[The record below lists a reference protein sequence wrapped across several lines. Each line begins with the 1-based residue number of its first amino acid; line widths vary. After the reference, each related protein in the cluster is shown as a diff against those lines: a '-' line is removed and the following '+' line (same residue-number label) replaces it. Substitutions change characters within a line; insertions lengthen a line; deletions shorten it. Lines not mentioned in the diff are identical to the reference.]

1 MLQHCRIED
10 GQQLLTQGTRSYC
23 TLFEDIPENQPGHA
37 CHCHKDTEIDN
48 ASFLFNGDIVG
59 GSEASLVRKH
69 HLQGGS
75 VRNHS
80 KFVNGDLDRDT
91 FLAFFCQQ

>member
-1 MLQHCRIED
+1 MQR
-10 GQQLLTQGTRSYC
+10 
-23 TLFEDIPENQPGHA
+23 HA

-48 ASFLFNGDIVG
+48 TSFLFNGDIVD
-59 GSEASLVRKH
+59 GSEPSLVRKH

-80 KFVNGDLDRDT
+80 KFVNGDLDRET